1 MLKKIA
7 LVLLLALPMGV
18 FAQNLKFGHIN
29 AQEIITVMPEFT
41 ISQNDIQN
49 LEKQL
54 TAELQRTQEE
64 FNKKNQEFQQAIAK
78 DSLPANIAERRQ
90 KELQDMMQRQE
101 QFQQDAQQQ
110 MAKAQNDA
118 MAPIYKKLD
127 DAIKAVGAAEGV
139 IYIFDLARTPIPYV
153 NETLIFNLTNKVKA
167 ILCIKYAIRVRNSK
181 REREKKHRLLSLSLF
196 FMYIC
201 V

>member
-1 MLKKIA
+1 MLKNIA
-7 LVLLLALPMGV
+7 LVMLLARPMGV

-41 ISQNDIQN
+41 QAQTELQT

-54 TAELQRTQEE
+54 SDELQRSSEE
-64 FNKKNQEFQQAIAK
+64 FSKKYQEFQQAMAK

-90 KELQDMMQRQE
+90 NELQDMSQKIDQFRQKAMQDME
-101 QFQQDAQQQ
+101 
-110 MAKAQNDA
+110 KAQSDK

-139 IYIFDLARTPIPYV
+139 IYIFDLARTAIPYI
-153 NETLIFNLTNKVKA
+153 NEAQSINLTSKVKA
-167 ILCIKYAIRVRNSK
+167 QLGIK
-181 REREKKHRLLSLSLF
+181 
-196 FMYIC
+196 
-201 V
+201 

>member
-7 LVLLLALPMGV
+7 LVMLLALPMGV

-41 ISQNDIQN
+41 KAQNDIQT

-64 FNKKNQEFQQAIAK
+64 FNKKYQEFQQAMAK

-90 KELQDMMQRQE
+90 KELQDMMQKKWKQRIFILDINITRQDM
-101 QFQQDAQQQ
+101 Q
-110 MAKAQNDA
+110 
-118 MAPIYKKLD
+118 IRYLD
-127 DAIKAVGAAEGV
+127 REM
-139 IYIFDLARTPIPYV
+139 RTQ
-153 NETLIFNLTNKVKA
+153 L
-167 ILCIKYAIRVRNSK
+167 
-181 REREKKHRLLSLSLF
+181 
-196 FMYIC
+196 
-201 V
+201 

>member
-7 LVLLLALPMGV
+7 LVMLLALPMGV

-41 ISQNDIQN
+41 KAQNDIQT

-64 FNKKNQEFQQAIAK
+64 FNKKYQEFQQAIAK
-78 DSLPANIAERRQ
+78 DSLPPNIAERRQ

-118 MAPIYKKLD
+118 MAPIYQKLD
-127 DAIKAVGAAEGV
+127 NAIKAVGSAEGV
-139 IYIFDLARTPIPYV
+139 IYIFDLARTSIPYV
-153 NETLIFNLTNKVKA
+153 NESQSINLTSKVKA
-167 ILCIKYAIRVRNSK
+167 NLGIK
-181 REREKKHRLLSLSLF
+181 
-196 FMYIC
+196 
-201 V
+201 

>member
-7 LVLLLALPMGV
+7 LVMLLALPMGV

-29 AQEIITVMPEFT
+29 AQEIVTAMPEFT
-41 ISQNDIQN
+41 KAQNDIQA

-64 FNKKNQEFQQAIAK
+64 FNKKYQEFQQAVAK
-78 DSLPANIAERRQ
+78 DSLPPNIAERRQ
-90 KELQDMMQRQE
+90 KELEDMMQRQD
-101 QFQQDAQQQ
+101 QFRQEAAQQMQ
-110 MAKAQNDA
+110 KAQTDA

-139 IYIFDLARTPIPYV
+139 VYIFDLARTPIPYV
-153 NETLIFNLTNKVKA
+153 NEAQSINLTNKVKTH
-167 ILCIKYAIRVRNSK
+167 LGIK
-181 REREKKHRLLSLSLF
+181 
-196 FMYIC
+196 
-201 V
+201 

>member
-7 LVLLLALPMGV
+7 LVMLLALPMGV

-41 ISQNDIQN
+41 KAQNDIQN

-64 FNKKNQEFQQAIAK
+64 FNKKYQEFQQAIAK

-118 MAPIYKKLD
+118 MALIYKKLD

-153 NETLIFNLTNKVKA
+153 NETLSINLTNKVKA
-167 ILCIKYAIRVRNSK
+167 NLGIKSVSYTHLTLPTNSRV
-181 REREKKHRLLSLSLF
+181 
-196 FMYIC
+196 
-201 V
+201 

>member
-7 LVLLLALPMGV
+7 LVMLLALPMGV

-41 ISQNDIQN
+41 KAQNDIQT

-64 FNKKNQEFQQAIAK
+64 FNKKYQEFQQAIAK
-78 DSLPANIAERRQ
+78 DSLPPNIAERRQ

-110 MAKAQNDA
+110 MQKAQNDA
-118 MAPIYKKLD
+118 MAPIYQKLD
-127 DAIKAVGAAEGV
+127 NAIKAVGAAEGV
-139 IYIFDLARTPIPYV
+139 IFIFDLARTSIPYV
-153 NETLIFNLTNKVKA
+153 NESQSINLTNKVKA
-167 ILCIKYAIRVRNSK
+167 NLGIK
-181 REREKKHRLLSLSLF
+181 
-196 FMYIC
+196 
-201 V
+201 

>member
-7 LVLLLALPMGV
+7 LVLMLALPMGV

-29 AQEIITVMPEFT
+29 AQEIVSAMPEFAKAQ
-41 ISQNDIQN
+41 SDIEA
-49 LEKQL
+49 LDKQL
-54 TAELQRTQEE
+54 TSELQRTQEE
-64 FNKKNQEFQQAIAK
+64 FNKKYQEFQQAIAK

-118 MAPIYKKLD
+118 MAPIYQKLD
-127 DAIKAVGAAEGV
+127 NPIKAVGAAEGV
-139 IYIFDLARTPIPYV
+139 IYIFDLARTPVAYV
-153 NETLIFNLTNKVKA
+153 NESQSINLTPKVKTQ
-167 ILCIKYAIRVRNSK
+167 LGIK
-181 REREKKHRLLSLSLF
+181 
-196 FMYIC
+196 
-201 V
+201 

>member
-7 LVLLLALPMGV
+7 LVMLLALPMGV

-41 ISQNDIQN
+41 KAQNDIQN

-64 FNKKNQEFQQAIAK
+64 FNKKYQEFQQAIAK
-78 DSLPANIAERRQ
+78 DSLPPNIAERRQ

-101 QFQQDAQQQ
+101 QFQQEAQQQ
-110 MAKAQNDA
+110 MQKAQADA

-139 IYIFDLARTPIPYV
+139 IYIFDLARTPVAYV
-153 NETLIFNLTNKVKA
+153 NESQSINLTPKVKTQ
-167 ILCIKYAIRVRNSK
+167 LGIK
-181 REREKKHRLLSLSLF
+181 
-196 FMYIC
+196 
-201 V
+201 

>member
-7 LVLLLALPMGV
+7 LVLMLALPMGV

-29 AQEIITVMPEFT
+29 AQEIVSAMPEFAKAQ
-41 ISQNDIQN
+41 SDIEA
-49 LEKQL
+49 LDKQL
-54 TAELQRTQEE
+54 TSELQITQEE
-64 FNKKNQEFQQAIAK
+64 FNKKYQEFQQAIAK

-101 QFQQDAQQQ
+101 QFQQEAQQQ
-110 MAKAQNDA
+110 MQKAQADA

-139 IYIFDLARTPIPYV
+139 IYIFDLARTPVAYV
-153 NETLIFNLTNKVKA
+153 NESQSINLTPKVKTQ
-167 ILCIKYAIRVRNSK
+167 LGIK
-181 REREKKHRLLSLSLF
+181 
-196 FMYIC
+196 
-201 V
+201 

>member
-1 MLKKIA
+1 MRKILA

-29 AQEIITVMPEFT
+29 AQEIVSAMPEFAKAQ
-41 ISQNDIQN
+41 SDIEA
-49 LEKQL
+49 LDKQL
-54 TAELQRTQEE
+54 TSELQRTQEE
-64 FNKKNQEFQQAIAK
+64 FNKKYQEFQQAIAT

-101 QFQQDAQQQ
+101 QFQQEAQQQ
-110 MAKAQNDA
+110 MQKAQADA

-139 IYIFDLARTPIPYV
+139 IYIFDLARTPVAYV
-153 NETLIFNLTNKVKA
+153 NESQSINLTPKVKTQ
-167 ILCIKYAIRVRNSK
+167 LGIK
-181 REREKKHRLLSLSLF
+181 
-196 FMYIC
+196 
-201 V
+201 

>member
-7 LVLLLALPMGV
+7 LVMLLALPMGV

-41 ISQNDIQN
+41 KAQNDIQT

-64 FNKKNQEFQQAIAK
+64 FNKKYQEFQQAIAK
-78 DSLPANIAERRQ
+78 DSLPPNIAERRQ

-101 QFQQDAQQQ
+101 QFQQDAHLQ
-110 MAKAQNDA
+110 METARLSRFQFRFHLSGSCGYRHRGYDLCRRAKRIHLLRPVFHDSR
-118 MAPIYKKLD
+118 APCKED
-127 DAIKAVGAAEGV
+127 RD
-139 IYIFDLARTPIPYV
+139 
-153 NETLIFNLTNKVKA
+153 
-167 ILCIKYAIRVRNSK
+167 
-181 REREKKHRLLSLSLF
+181 
-196 FMYIC
+196 FMD
-201 V
+201 

>member
-7 LVLLLALPMGV
+7 LVLMLALPMGV

-29 AQEIITVMPEFT
+29 AQEIVSAMPEFAKAQ
-41 ISQNDIQN
+41 SDIEA
-49 LEKQL
+49 LDKQL
-54 TAELQRTQEE
+54 TSELQRTQEE
-64 FNKKNQEFQQAIAK
+64 FNKKYQEFQQAIAR
-78 DSLPANIAERRQ
+78 DSLPPNIAERRQ

-139 IYIFDLARTPIPYV
+139 IYIFDLARTPVAYV
-153 NETLIFNLTNKVKA
+153 NESQSINLTPKVKTQ
-167 ILCIKYAIRVRNSK
+167 LGIK
-181 REREKKHRLLSLSLF
+181 
-196 FMYIC
+196 
-201 V
+201 

>member
-7 LVLLLALPMGV
+7 LVMLLALPMGV

-41 ISQNDIQN
+41 KAQNDIQT

-64 FNKKNQEFQQAIAK
+64 FNKKYQEFQQAIAK
-78 DSLPANIAERRQ
+78 DSLPPNIAERRQ

-101 QFQQDAQQQ
+101 QFQQEAQQQ
-110 MAKAQNDA
+110 MQKAQADA

-139 IYIFDLARTPIPYV
+139 IYIFDLARTPVAYV
-153 NETLIFNLTNKVKA
+153 NESQSINLTPKVKTQ
-167 ILCIKYAIRVRNSK
+167 LGIK
-181 REREKKHRLLSLSLF
+181 
-196 FMYIC
+196 
-201 V
+201 

>member
-7 LVLLLALPMGV
+7 LVMLLALPMGV

-41 ISQNDIQN
+41 KAQNDIQT

-64 FNKKNQEFQQAIAK
+64 FNKKYQEFQQAIAK
-78 DSLPANIAERRQ
+78 DSLPPNIAERRQ

-118 MAPIYKKLD
+118 MAPIYQKLD
-127 DAIKAVGAAEGV
+127 YAIKAVGAAEGV
-139 IYIFDLARTPIPYV
+139 IYIFDLARTSIPYV
-153 NETLIFNLTNKVKA
+153 NESQSINLTSKVKA
-167 ILCIKYAIRVRNSK
+167 NLGIK
-181 REREKKHRLLSLSLF
+181 
-196 FMYIC
+196 
-201 V
+201 

>member
-7 LVLLLALPMGV
+7 LVMLLALPMGV

-41 ISQNDIQN
+41 KAQNDIQT

-64 FNKKNQEFQQAIAK
+64 FNKKYQEFQQAIAK
-78 DSLPANIAERRQ
+78 DSLPPNIAERRQ

-118 MAPIYKKLD
+118 MAPIYQKLD
-127 DAIKAVGAAEGV
+127 NAIKAVGGAEGV
-139 IYIFDLARTPIPYV
+139 IYIFDLARTSIPYV
-153 NETLIFNLTNKVKA
+153 NESQSINLTSKVKA
-167 ILCIKYAIRVRNSK
+167 NLGIK
-181 REREKKHRLLSLSLF
+181 
-196 FMYIC
+196 
-201 V
+201 

>member
-7 LVLLLALPMGV
+7 LVLMLALPMGV

-41 ISQNDIQN
+41 KAQNDIQT

-64 FNKKNQEFQQAIAK
+64 FNKKYQEFQQAMAK
-78 DSLPANIAERRQ
+78 DSLPANIAERRK

-110 MAKAQNDA
+110 MQKAQTDA

-127 DAIKAVGAAEGV
+127 DAIK
-139 IYIFDLARTPIPYV
+139 D
-153 NETLIFNLTNKVKA
+153 
-167 ILCIKYAIRVRNSK
+167 
-181 REREKKHRLLSLSLF
+181 LLSLSYELTAPKKRNNRF
-196 FMYIC
+196 FH
-201 V
+201 